1 MSAKAGA
8 NSEFEDQFWQAAIN
22 FQGTRDA
29 AEYKHVVLGLIL
41 YTFWEDSDGL
51 HIACSIPQK
60 SIVYYRDVL
69 QRQHF

>member
-1 MSAKAGA
+1 MSILSLKTNFGMLLSISKAPL
-8 NSEFEDQFWQAAIN
+8 DV
-22 FQGTRDA
+22 
-29 AEYKHVVLGLIL
+29 AEYKQVVLGLIL

-60 SIVYYRDVL
+60 SIVYYREAL